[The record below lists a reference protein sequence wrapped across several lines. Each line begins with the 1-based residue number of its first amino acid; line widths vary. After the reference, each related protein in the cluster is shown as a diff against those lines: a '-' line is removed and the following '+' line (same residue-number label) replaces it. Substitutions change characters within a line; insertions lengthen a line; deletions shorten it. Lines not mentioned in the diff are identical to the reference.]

1 MASYADADADAAADA
16 AVNDDVSV
24 PVVKKSPYVLVD
36 NLASVGAAV
45 ANDRYDDNDDGDDDG
60 DDDDDADS
68 EEEEE
73 EEDEPSSSSSSGD
86 DDDDGTADNA
96 DKRAMARFQE
106 REARRRDRRRARR
119 DRAAMVTN
127 SRLGL
132 RGPGLEPSPE
142 LRAWLRDN
150 HARQVRAALS
160 VMHLADD
167 AETVAIMTRRVQ
179 EYRDAR
185 DTTFTL
191 LQALCT
197 VSYESTQRA
206 WWASMR
212 HCLFHVLSNG
222 GEAAL
227 DASVTDAAAKACAV
241 GKLEPDLLQSPTFV
255 YDLCVAHI
263 QHDNFV
269 RAYTAADVQ
278 ALLQHKTPRAR
289 VASFMLDPS
298 VQNFKL
304 LVYVS
309 YYAYWKSIFSKR
321 KSGLGAASGSGA
333 GTGAAAS
340 GSTSPDYQGHAI
352 KLINEKPMYIIY
364 TTYNWPPVHSL
375 HVDVNA
381 AAAAAAA
388 ATPTVASVYNQ
399 QLCEIISCA
408 KAAALNSS
416 LKYTAG
422 RWRVAPDPRF
432 YDVIYTLS
440 ADACPC
446 TKNVYVKDFI
456 YEKYA
461 SVITS
466 LVDH

>member
-1 MASYADADADAAADA
+1 MAETDAAADA

-45 ANDRYDDNDDGDDDG
+45 ANDRYDDNEDGDDDG
-60 DDDDDADS
+60 DS
-68 EEEEE
+68 EEDTEKEED
-73 EEDEPSSSSSSGD
+73 EDEPSSSSSSGD

-150 HARQVRAALS
+150 HARQMRAALS
-160 VMHLADD
+160 VLHLADD

-269 RAYTAADVQ
+269 RAYTADDVQ
-278 ALLQHKTPRAR
+278 NLLQHKTPRAR

-309 YYAYWKSIFSKR
+309 YYAYWKSIFSKS
-321 KSGLGAASGSGA
+321 KSGLGAASGS
-333 GTGAAAS
+333 AS
-340 GSTSPDYQGHAI
+340 GSAPTDYQGHAM

-381 AAAAAAA
+381 AAAAAA
-388 ATPTVASVYNQ
+388 TPIASVFNQ

-408 KAAALNSS
+408 KAAAALALNNTLSEY
-416 LKYTAG
+416 KAG

-456 YEKYA
+456 YEKYE